1 MIIKGHNVSNG
12 LSRVVKSISNNL
24 KNADKFRGEKL
35 DEGSNILELKRPI
48 SASDAKYI
56 YDNATFV
63 ATCSQILAEDTI
75 MNDITLVPE
84 DSEDERLKAVVDK
97 INKNLNE
104 QIRELENLAIDFNY
118 SGFAAVE
125 VDYSDGSTFTLKQL
139 PSNTLAV
146 VQVKINRENYYLLRQ
161 RINMD
166 TVYYKIIGEDYPDDF
181 NIFKNQPLT
190 EVMLLG
196 GDNFYLFYSEPRYM
210 SIRNKIF
217 TEIAIQTKTYNKVSK
232 GNIASGILHF
242 NLDPQFGA
250 DKEYDKDGNEIVTQS
265 REEIISEELTD
276 SDTGI
281 AVLFTESE
289 RPLKMDFIDIE
300 AKNDTYIENQQTKC
314 ENAVLNCFRVPIQ
327 RLMLQTPEAMN
338 SHQSE
343 TIFEIYS
350 ITLKQEQK
358 KYQEFIKELIYY
370 LYHIN
375 VTVEMGIPTFMD
387 NREKEVQLLRDS
399 WNDGGLTL
407 KQFIEGLS
415 KQLDVVNLEDYD
427 FTINQ
432 DLWDYR
438 KVDGLYDS
446 LDVGSQEELDN
457 IESVL
462 NGFNE

>member
-1 MIIKGHNVSNG
+1 MIIQGKNVSNG
-12 LSRVVKSISNNL
+12 LSRVVKSIANNL

-48 SASDAKYI
+48 SAADAKYI

-75 MNDITLVPE
+75 MNEITLVPE
-84 DSEDERLKAVVDK
+84 DSEDEHLKAVVDK

-104 QIRELENLAIDFNY
+104 QVRELENLAIDFNY

-161 RINMD
+161 QINMD
-166 TVYYKIIGEDYPDDF
+166 TIYYKIIGEEYPEDF
-181 NIFKNQPLT
+181 TIFKNQRLT

-217 TEIAIQTKTYNKVSK
+217 TEIAIQTKTYNKISK

-242 NLDPQFGA
+242 NLDPQFGV
-250 DKEYDKDGNEIVTQS
+250 KEYDTEGNEIVTQS

-300 AKNDTYIENQQTKC
+300 AKNDTYMENQQVKC

-350 ITLKQEQK
+350 ITLRQEQK

-375 VTVEMGIPTFMD
+375 VNVEMGIPTFMD
-387 NREKEVQLLRDS
+387 NREKE
-399 WNDGGLTL
+399 DGGLTL

-415 KQLDVVNLEDYD
+415 KQLEVVNLEDYD

-438 KVDGLYDS
+438 KIDGLYDS
-446 LDVGSQEELDN
+446 LDVSSQEELDN

-462 NGFNE
+462 NGFAE